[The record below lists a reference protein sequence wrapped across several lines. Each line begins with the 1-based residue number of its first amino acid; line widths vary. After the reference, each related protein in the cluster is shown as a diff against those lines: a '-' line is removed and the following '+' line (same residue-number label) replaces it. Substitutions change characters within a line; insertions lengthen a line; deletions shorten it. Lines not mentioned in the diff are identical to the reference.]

1 METNAQ
7 GGGFMEKYLTPVA
20 VVLGCVIIAVAIA
33 FGQGGAKN
41 APPDGQA
48 VAVDIKDVDT
58 DSSPYI
64 GEKNA
69 PVTMAVW
76 YDYQCPFCK
85 QFELTTTAD
94 VYENYVKSG
103 KVKIVFKDFQFL
115 DEYSKNPD
123 RSEDSMS
130 AAVFGRAVW
139 DAHPDRFYDW
149 FRAMAESQDE
159 EFDGFGD
166 FASIEALTRTI
177 SGIDTDRVLS
187 LINDKRDEYEA
198 AIAADRAEGQALGIN
213 GTPSIVIGTTLLSGA
228 QPYDAVKALIDA
240 ELK

>member
-7 GGGFMEKYLTPVA
+7 GSFMERYLTPIA

-33 FGQGGAKN
+33 FGQGGTKN
-41 APPDGQA
+41 APNDGQA
-48 VAVDIKDVDT
+48 MAVDIKDVDT
-58 DSSPYI
+58 DSSPYV

-69 PVTMAVW
+69 PVVMAVW

-85 QFELTTTAD
+85 QFELGTTAE
-94 VYENYVKSG
+94 VYENYVKDG

-115 DEYSKNPD
+115 DEYSKNPE
-123 RSEDSMS
+123 RMEDSMT

-139 DAHPDRFYDW
+139 DAYPDRFYDW
-149 FRAMAESQDE
+149 FRAMAEAQDD

-166 FASIEALTRTI
+166 YASIEALTRTI
-177 SGIDTDRVLS
+177 SGIDGDRVIKLVS
-187 LINDKRDEYEA
+187 DKRAEYEA

-213 GTPSIVIGTTLLSGA
+213 GTPSLIIGTTLLSGA